1 MKDRKIPGQRGAG
14 SAGGV
19 IMAIL
24 AASADGLLAVDDRG
38 IVRLCNIAAEE
49 LLGRSPGELVG
60 TRLDWDTVPGQA
72 CEIELTV
79 ADGTDRVLD
88 VRATETIVDGE
99 RLRVAALRDVT
110 HRRLSERALQAALER
125 QSAALSVAAHELHSP
140 LAAISVLADLL
151 ADRQLTMAQ
160 PERAKVAGRIAELA
174 SRLQVL
180 MRRLLTSA
188 QIEAGGSRAEPEQV
202 SVLEVIIEQLAVAET
217 EPGSITVRCS
227 PGLTVVAD
235 RAEFAMMLAN
245 YIDNARAYATP
256 PIEVRAAQRDGWAE
270 IQVADHGPG
279 VPESFAPR
287 LFERFAR
294 APQLRHKA
302 EGVGLGLWIVR
313 TFAQA
318 NGGDAWYQ
326 PGEHGGSSFLLRL
339 PLVRCVPAGAR

>member
-1 MKDRKIPGQRGAG
+1 MADRAPGPAMKDRKIPGQRGAG

-19 IMAIL
+19 ITAIL

-38 IVRLCNIAAEE
+38 IVRLCNMAAEE

-151 ADRQLTMAQ
+151 ADRQLT
-160 PERAKVAGRIAELA
+160 
-174 SRLQVL
+174 
-180 MRRLLTSA
+180 SA

-217 EPGSITVRCS
+217 EPGAITVRCS

>member
-1 MKDRKIPGQRGAG
+1 MADRAPGPAMKDRKIPGQRGAG

-24 AASADGLLAVDDRG
+24 AASADGLLAVDGRG

-151 ADRQLTMAQ
+151 ADRQLTM
-160 PERAKVAGRIAELA
+160 
-174 SRLQVL
+174 
-180 MRRLLTSA
+180 
-188 QIEAGGSRAEPEQV
+188 
-202 SVLEVIIEQLAVAET
+202 LEVIIEQLAVAET

>member
-1 MKDRKIPGQRGAG
+1 
-14 SAGGV
+14 
-19 IMAIL
+19 MAIL
-24 AASADGLLAVDDRG
+24 AASADGLLAVDGRG

-188 QIEAGGSRAEPEQV
+188 QIGRA
-202 SVLEVIIEQLAVAET
+202 SC
-217 EPGSITVRCS
+217 R
-227 PGLTVVAD
+227 
-235 RAEFAMMLAN
+235 
-245 YIDNARAYATP
+245 
-256 PIEVRAAQRDGWAE
+256 
-270 IQVADHGPG
+270 
-279 VPESFAPR
+279 
-287 LFERFAR
+287 ER
-294 APQLRHKA
+294 
-302 EGVGLGLWIVR
+302 V
-313 TFAQA
+313 
-318 NGGDAWYQ
+318 
-326 PGEHGGSSFLLRL
+326 
-339 PLVRCVPAGAR
+339 